1 MAAAIAARA
10 ATDKLRAYLPKG
22 PSEGLASLN
31 FAQMSVNANLV
42 CVSALTAFRTDK
54 STGSP
59 RHIAWGA
66 VHRPRASA
74 ACLPSKAASSVL
86 FDCFSRFFLRSKIA
100 RKASSSL
107 RPKAARDLAASS
119 RAVVTAAALQSSLKD
134 RDAIVFKADAWRP
147 AATCVRYKLEWHT
160 NHFEVCVKGT
170 TRRRRIGNIC
180 SNQDSDICSVN
191 KFFVMRVLYKK

>member
-59 RHIAWGA
+59 RHIACGA

-107 RPKAARDLAASS
+107 RPKAALDLAASS
-119 RAVVTAAALQSSLKD
+119 KAVVTAAALQSSLND
-134 RDAIVFKADAWRP
+134 RDAMVFRAAAWRP
-147 AATCVRYKLEWHT
+147 AATCVIKCEWRIYKC
-160 NHFEVCVKGT
+160 FDMCVKGT
-170 TRRRRIGNIC
+170 TRRRRIGIYNLIRI
-180 SNQDSDICSVN
+180 QISV
-191 KFFVMRVLYKK
+191 RL

>member
-10 ATDKLRAYLPKG
+10 ATDKLRAYRPKG

-42 CVSALTAFRTDK
+42 CVSAATALAQDK

-59 RHIAWGA
+59 RHIACGA

-86 FDCFSRFFLRSKIA
+86 FDCFSRFFLRSNMA

-107 RPKAARDLAASS
+107 RPKAALDLAASS
-119 RAVVTAAALQSSLKD
+119 KAVVTAAALQSSLKD
-134 RDAIVFKADAWRP
+134 RDAMVFRAAAWRP
-147 AATCVRYKLEWHT
+147 AATYVIKCELRISHIERY
-160 NHFEVCVKGT
+160 V
-170 TRRRRIGNIC
+170 
-180 SNQDSDICSVN
+180 
-191 KFFVMRVLYKK
+191 

>member
-1 MAAAIAARA
+1 MAAAVAARA
-10 ATDKLRAYLPKG
+10 ATDKLRAYRPKG

-31 FAQMSVNANLV
+31 FAQMSVSANLV
-42 CVSALTAFRTDK
+42 CVSAETAFRTDR

-66 VHRPRASA
+66 VHLPSASA

-86 FDCFSRFFLRSKIA
+86 FDCFSRFFLLSRIA
-100 RKASSSL
+100 RKASSSRL
-107 RPKAARDLAASS
+107 PRAALDLAASS
-119 RAVVTAAALQSSLKD
+119 KAVVTAAALQSSLRD
-134 RDAIVFKADAWRP
+134 RNAMVFRAAAWRP
-147 AATCVRYKLEWHT
+147 AATCVIKCEWRIYKC
-160 NHFEVCVKGT
+160 FDICVKKT

>member
-1 MAAAIAARA
+1 MAAAVAARA
-10 ATDKLRAYLPKG
+10 ATDNERAYLPKG

-42 CVSALTAFRTDK
+42 CESAETAFRTDK

-59 RHIAWGA
+59 RHMACGA

-86 FDCFSRFFLRSKIA
+86 FDCFSRFFLRSNMA

-107 RPKAARDLAASS
+107 RPKAALDRAASS
-119 RAVVTAAALQSSLKD
+119 NAVVTAAALQSSL
-134 RDAIVFKADAWRP
+134 RDLDAMVFRAAAWRP

-160 NHFEVCVKGT
+160 NHFEVCEKGT
-170 TRRRRIGNIC
+170 TRRRRIG
-180 SNQDSDICSVN
+180 
-191 KFFVMRVLYKK
+191 L